1 MTALVWTELES
12 ASGQLADA
20 QKRLEAAKSV
30 GSFDVAAVLERE
42 IAEME
47 ERRGNLLARIA
58 NGVFGKEIDAAHAM
72 EGPEVTGAPEKDG
85 TIEVAAPGT
94 GQVEGNEVESS
105 LTVLPSTTAPELNR
119 PTGTGISAQRDPE
132 EKDKAMWQQLTPDD
146 VNRAR
151 QELGQQRSEML
162 ARHAE
167 ELKSLDAERAEV
179 DTLEQGIASF
189 VRKFSGSVAGGAVVL
204 FDRSAEAHKSAS

>member
-20 QKRLEAAKSV
+20 QRRLEAAKSV

-58 NGVFGKEIDAAHAM
+58 NGVFGKENDAADTKEHLEVIEA
-72 EGPEVTGAPEKDG
+72 PAKDLKVEVTAPD
-85 TIEVAAPGT
+85 PS
-94 GQVEGNEVESS
+94 QVEENEVESG
-105 LTVLPSTTAPELNR
+105 LDVLPSTAAPEPCR
-119 PTGTGISAQRDPE
+119 PTDTGISAQCDPDERDR
-132 EKDKAMWQQLTPDD
+132 AMWRQLTLDD
-146 VNRAR
+146 VDRAR
-151 QELGQQRSEML
+151 QELGRQRSELL

-167 ELKSLDAERAEV
+167 EFKSLDAECTEV
-179 DTLEQGIASF
+179 DALEQAIASF
-189 VRKFSGSVAGGAVVL
+189 VRRFSGSPAGEVVP
-204 FDRSAEAHKSAS
+204 FDRPAEAHKSAS